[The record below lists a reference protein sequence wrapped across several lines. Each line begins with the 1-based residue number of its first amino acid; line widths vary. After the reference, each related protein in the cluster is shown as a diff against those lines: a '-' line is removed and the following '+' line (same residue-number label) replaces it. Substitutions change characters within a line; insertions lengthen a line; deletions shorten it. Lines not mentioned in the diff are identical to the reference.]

1 MAEAV
6 EQSWKQATDLNGYHV
21 INAILFFASPAS
33 GFMTGQTVSVSGGLH
48 HARVSHA
55 S

>member
-21 INAILFFASPAS
+21 ANAILFFTSPAS
-33 GFMTGQTVSVSGGLH
+33 GFMTGQTVSVSGGLTMH
-48 HARVSHA
+48 G
-55 S
+55 